1 MKNGKGSS
9 SNPTRDKLKVV
20 SFNILDNIFDT
31 PFNYILQLSATTGYI
46 IAILIILYI
55 NVEYVPGIFKFWSF
69 WDICKNDISM
79 FITNSTQIKEG
90 NKKL

>member
-9 SNPTRDKLKVV
+9 SNRTRDKLKVV
-20 SFNILDNIFDT
+20 SLNILDNIFDT
-31 PFNYILQLSATTGYI
+31 LYNLLLSATTGYI

-69 WDICKNDISM
+69 WDICKNYISM